1 MISEQALKDRLQTI
15 AKEKEIQFNACWK
28 QLLLER
34 FLARLSRSSHVD
46 KFIFK
51 GGFLLSFM
59 MKIGRETVDLDFLL
73 TRMNAETEALQ
84 GVFQEI
90 ASVTLDDGFTFSYE
104 SIELL
109 SQPHMEYPG
118 YRTTLKTSF
127 GKMKDKIHVDVG
139 IGDVVE
145 AQNKELKLFE
155 YRGKPFF
162 EKSISLLV
170 YPIETIFAEKLETV
184 LSKGSRNSR
193 MKDFHDLLLL
203 LRDTSLKNSKK
214 LHGDVQRTF
223 ENRGTPLKPIEFDAE
238 GLKAL
243 QQLWTAHL
251 RGLGDIAKE
260 LDLPEKI
267 STVIV
272 TINANIDISKMST
285 ANWQNDNEI
294 GKVR

>member
-15 AKEKEIQFNACWK
+15 AKEKEIHFNACWK

-51 GGFLLSFM
+51 GGFLLSYL

-73 TRMNAETEALQ
+73 TRMNAETDTLKQ
-84 GVFQEI
+84 VFQEI
-90 ASVTLDDGFTFSYE
+90 ISVTSDDGFTFSFE

-118 YRTTLKTSF
+118 YRTTLKTFF

-139 IGDVVE
+139 VGDIVE
-145 AQNKELKLFE
+145 PQNRELKLSE

-162 EKSISLLV
+162 EESISLLV

-203 LRDTSLKNSKK
+203 SRNTNLKNSKK
-214 LHGDVQRTF
+214 LHEDVRKTF
-223 ENRGTPLKPIEFDAE
+223 ENRGTALKPIDFDEA

-251 RGLGDIAKE
+251 RGLGDITEE

-267 STVIV
+267 STVIDV
-272 TINANIDISKMST
+272 INSSIDIRKHS
-285 ANWQNDNEI
+285 
-294 GKVR
+294 

>member
-1 MISEQALKDRLQTI
+1 MINEQALKDRLQAI
-15 AKEKEIQFNACWK
+15 SKEKMIPFNACWK

-34 FLARLSRSSHVD
+34 FLSRLARSSHVN

-51 GGFLLSFM
+51 GGFLLSYM

-73 TRMNAETEALQ
+73 TQMTAEVKALQ
-84 GVFQEI
+84 EVFKEI
-90 ASVTLDDGFTFSYE
+90 VSISSEDGFTFSFDR
-104 SIELL
+104 IEIL

-118 YRTTLKTSF
+118 YRTTLKASF
-127 GKMKDKIHVDVG
+127 AQMKDKIHVDIG

-145 AQNKELKLFE
+145 PLNREIKLLE

-162 EKSISLLV
+162 EESISLLI

-203 LRDTSLKNSKK
+203 LRDKSLHSSKL
-214 LHGDVQRTF
+214 LHGSIKRTF
-223 ENRGTPLKPIEFDAE
+223 DNRGTILKPIQFNAS
-238 GLKAL
+238 GRKAL

-251 RGLGDIAKE
+251 QDLGDMAKG
-260 LDLPEKI
+260 LDMPESI
-267 STVIV
+267 TAAIDE
-272 TINANIDISKMST
+272 INSGIKLILN
-285 ANWQNDNEI
+285 
-294 GKVR
+294 

>member
-1 MISEQALKDRLQTI
+1 MINEQGLKDRLQTI
-15 AKEKEIQFNACWK
+15 AKEKEIPFNACWK

-34 FLARLSRSSHVD
+34 FLARLARSSHVN

-51 GGFLLSFM
+51 GGFLLSYM

-73 TRMNAETEALQ
+73 THMNAEVKELQ
-84 GVFQEI
+84 EVFEEI
-90 ASVTLDDGFTFSYE
+90 VSIPSDDGFTFSFE
-104 SIELL
+104 NIEIL

-118 YRTTLKTSF
+118 YRTLFKVSF
-127 GKMKDKIHVDVG
+127 AKMKDKIHVDVG

-145 AQNKELKLFE
+145 PQNREIKLFE

-162 EKSISLLV
+162 EESISLLV

-203 LRDTSLKNSKK
+203 LRDNSLQNSKN
-214 LHGDVQRTF
+214 LHENLKKTF
-223 ENRGTPLKPIEFDAE
+223 DNRGTVLKAIQFDDS
-238 GLKAL
+238 GHKAL

-251 RGLGDIAKE
+251 HGLGDITKE
-260 LDLPEKI
+260 LDLPENI
-267 STVIV
+267 EEAIAVINSGIQPV
-272 TINANIDISKMST
+272 IDQS
-285 ANWQNDNEI
+285 
-294 GKVR
+294 

>member
-15 AKEKEIQFNACWK
+15 AKEKEIHFNACWK

-34 FLARLSRSSHVD
+34 FLARLSRSLHVD

-73 TRMNAETEALQ
+73 TRMNAETDALKE
-84 GVFQEI
+84 VFQEI
-90 ASVTLDDGFTFSYE
+90 VSVTSDDGFTFSFE

-127 GKMKDKIHVDVG
+127 AKMRDKIHVDVG
-139 IGDVVE
+139 IGDIVE
-145 AQNKELKLFE
+145 PQNKKLKLSE

-162 EKSISLLV
+162 EESISLLV

-193 MKDFHDLLLL
+193 MKDFHDLILL
-203 LRDTSLKNSKK
+203 LRNTSVRNSKK
-214 LHGDVQRTF
+214 LHEDVKKTF
-223 ENRGTPLKPIEFDAE
+223 ENRGTPLKLIEFDEE

-243 QQLWTAHL
+243 QQLWMAHL
-251 RGLGDIAKE
+251 RGLGDVAEE

-267 STVIV
+267 ST
-272 TINANIDISKMST
+272 AIDIINSSIGISKIST
-285 ANWQNDNEI
+285 VN
-294 GKVR
+294 GG